1 MFHLTLKPNK
11 LRALL
16 GGHPWVLDASLLPVA
31 PEQTGSKN
39 DSNDSNDSCD
49 SNNSSACLSDGDVVD
64 VYSDKGRFF
73 ARGFYNSRSKIRVR
87 LFSWNEDEPLDQGFW
102 ERKIA
107 LALQLRQAIGY
118 WTRPTESDVREFP
131 DRNTEQP
138 FDCCR
143 LINSEGDGLSG
154 LIVDQY
160 GPILVVQVTSFG
172 VFRNLDAIVPVLA
185 QQTRCQSILIKTE
198 ENIARKEGIFL
209 TEDQARDQNS
219 RWYEGA
225 VWGEPLPDRMVIDSG
240 SILYKIELTGG
251 QKTGFY
257 LDQRENRNAAA
268 QLLGGKTV
276 LDMFCYHG
284 GFSLAACKNGAVS
297 ALACDSSKKALD
309 RTVENA
315 KINNVDCLTTQQGDS
330 FEILTAF
337 KDQQKTF
344 GGVILD
350 PPKFATGKR
359 TAQEALRG
367 YHFLNRLGMSVVEP
381 GGFLISCSCTG
392 SVSREDFFD
401 MLHGAAHQA
410 GRTLQILQ
418 QRGAALDHPINA
430 ACPEGEYL
438 KCFLCRVL

>member
-1 MFHLTLKPNK
+1 MIHVTLKPNK

-16 GGHPWVLDASLLPVA
+16 GGHPWVLESSLQPVL
-31 PEQTGSKN
+31 EQTSKTAA
-39 DSNDSNDSCD
+39 DSENR
-49 SNNSSACLSDGDVVD
+49 LSDGCVID

-87 LFSWNEDEPLDQGFW
+87 LFSWSENELLDAGFW
-102 ERKIA
+102 ERKIGMA
-107 LALQLRQAIGY
+107 LRLRKDIGY
-118 WTRPTESDVREFP
+118 WRRPTETEVRDLNEVPSGEAF
-131 DRNTEQP
+131 TA
-138 FDCCR
+138 CR
-143 LINSEGDGLSG
+143 LVNSEGDGLSG

-172 VFRNLDAIVPVLA
+172 VFRQLDLIVPVLA
-185 QQTRCQSILIKTE
+185 QQTRARSILIKTE
-198 ENIARKEGIFL
+198 ENIAKKEGIYL
-209 TEDQARDQNS
+209 SEEIAREQDCP
-219 RWYEGA
+219 WYDGK
-225 VWGEPLPDRMVIDSG
+225 VWGDPLPTQLVIDCG
-240 SILYKIELTGG
+240 GILYKIELTGG

-257 LDQRENRNAAA
+257 LDQRENRSETTK
-268 QLLGGKTV
+268 QLAGKTV

-284 GFSLAACKNGAVS
+284 GFSLAACKNGATS
-297 ALACDSSKKALD
+297 ALACDSSQKALETT
-309 RTVENA
+309 RENA
-315 KINNVDCLTTQQGDS
+315 RMNNVNRLETRQGDS

-337 KDQQKTF
+337 RDQQKTF

-359 TAQEALRG
+359 NAQEALRG

-381 GGFLISCSCTG
+381 GGFLITCSCTG

-410 GRTLQILQ
+410 GRKLQILQ
-418 QRGAALDHPINA
+418 QRGAALDHPVDA

-438 KCFLCRVL
+438 KCFLCRVY